1 MGCTSSAHAVQNNGN
16 PNATPATVNVR
27 PIAEKQVTFSV
38 AELQVMRKEFWE
50 SRVDGS
56 PEMYVA
62 LRSVCEAILSE
73 DSALAD
79 AILEASNITTVDATL
94 SKCYDERGHEYNIP
108 TYCWS
113 SQGPAS
119 MASSSKTAQFDPTKV
134 KANIKNANQP
144 LVIKVQVNPG
154 DRRFELNANTS
165 NSVAELKALIAT
177 ESTVKTDKNMCT
189 EPVRETRQRMI
200 FMGKELKNTQY
211 LGDVGV
217 DDTRV
222 VQVFLRKE

>member
-1 MGCTSSAHAVQNNGN
+1 MGCSSSTAVQSNGGAA
-16 PNATPATVNVR
+16 PSTVNVR
-27 PIAEKQVTFSV
+27 PLTEKQVTFSV

-56 PEMYVA
+56 PEMYIS
-62 LRSVCEAILSE
+62 LRSVCEAILSG

-94 SKCYDERGHEYNIP
+94 ARCYDERGHEYNIP
-108 TYCWS
+108 SYCWS

-119 MASSSKTAQFDPTKV
+119 MSLSAVTTSSDAAKIN
-134 KANIKNANQP
+134 ANIKNANQP
-144 LVIKVQVNPG
+144 VAIKVQVNPG
-154 DRRFELNANTS
+154 DRNFVVNANTS

-177 ESTVKTDKNMCT
+177 ESTVKTDRNPST
-189 EPVRETRQRMI
+189 EPARETRQRMI